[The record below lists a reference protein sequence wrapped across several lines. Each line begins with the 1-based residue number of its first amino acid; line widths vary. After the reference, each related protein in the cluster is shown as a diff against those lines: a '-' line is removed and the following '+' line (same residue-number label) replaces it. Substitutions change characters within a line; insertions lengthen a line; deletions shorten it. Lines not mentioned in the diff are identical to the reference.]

1 MPIVEVTDDL
11 LDKVDK
17 PARYIGGEP
26 NSIKKTLTPEMIR
39 IAFAFPD
46 VYEVGMSHL
55 GMQILYYFF
64 NRREDVFC
72 ERVFSPWIDM
82 EDLMREVD
90 LPLFS
95 LETHTAIKDFDFLAI
110 TLPYEMCYTNVLNI
124 LDLAN
129 IPLFSKDRTEEDP
142 IVIAGGCCTYNPEP
156 LAPFIDIFY
165 IGEGEVSYD
174 ELLDRYQEWKIKG
187 ETKENFL
194 IECLK
199 IPGLYIPK
207 FYQVQYYEDGT
218 IKERQSLHPDAPEKI
233 KKVIVQ
239 DMDAVFYPDRQI
251 VPWIRA
257 IHDRATLEMFRGC
270 IRGCR
275 FCQAGMI
282 YRPVRQKSKEVL
294 LNQSK
299 NLLKTTGY
307 DEISLCSL
315 STSDYEELEYFTT
328 ELMDVCSDQKVN
340 ISLPSLRVDA
350 FSVDLMQKV
359 QEVRKSSL
367 TFAPEAGTQ
376 KQRDV
381 INKNI
386 NEEEILN
393 GCQLAFKG
401 GWNRVK
407 LYFMLGLP
415 YEEETDILGISELG
429 EKIVQTYFKVD
440 KAVRTPGLQLTIST
454 SCFIPKPFTP
464 FQWEAQ
470 DTREQFKQKIH
481 LLKNHLTRK
490 QIRYI
495 YHDIDT
501 SLLEAVIAR
510 GDQKVAQLIYKAY
523 QKGCKFDSWG
533 EHFHF
538 DKWLEAAEETHT
550 SLAFYANRKRSYE
563 EILPWDHIDIGVTK
577 QFLIKENE
585 KAKRAIT
592 TSNCREAC
600 SGCGANGL
608 GKGFCHES

>member
-1 MPIVEVTDDL
+1 MSVVELTDDL
-11 LDKVDK
+11 LDQVDK

-26 NSIKKTLTPEMIR
+26 NSIKKSLTPEMIR
-39 IAFAFPD
+39 VAFAFPD

-82 EDLMREVD
+82 EEMMRKTKV
-90 LPLFS
+90 PLFS
-95 LETHTAIKDFDFLAI
+95 LETHTAIKAFDFLAI
-110 TLPYEMCYTNVLNI
+110 TLPYEMCYTNVLN
-124 LDLAN
+124 LLNLSD
-129 IPLFSKDRTEEDP
+129 IPIFSKDRTEEDP

-174 ELLDRYQEWKIKG
+174 ELFDRYQEWKAKG
-187 ETKENFL
+187 GTKEDFL
-194 IECLK
+194 VECLK
-199 IPGLYIPK
+199 IQGLYIPR
-207 FYQVQYYEDGT
+207 FYKVSYHEDGT
-218 IKERQSLHPDAPEKI
+218 IKEHQPIHPDAPKKI
-233 KKVIVQ
+233 KKVIVK
-239 DMDAVFYPDRQI
+239 DMNVAFYPDRQI

-282 YRPVRQKSKEVL
+282 YRPVRQKSQETL
-294 LNQSK
+294 LSQSK
-299 NLLKTTGY
+299 KLLETTGY

-315 STSDYEELEYFTT
+315 STSDYEGLDCFTT
-328 ELMDVCSDQKVN
+328 ELMALCSDKKVN

-386 NEEEILN
+386 NEEEILK
-393 GCQLAFKG
+393 GCQLAFNG

-415 YEEETDILGISELG
+415 YEEAEDIVGISKLG
-429 EKIVQTYFKVD
+429 EKIVQTYFNID
-440 KAVRTPGLQLTIST
+440 KALRAPGLQLTIST

-464 FQWEAQ
+464 FQWVAQ
-470 DTREQFKQKIH
+470 DTSEQFKEKIN
-481 LLKNHLTRK
+481 LLRNHITRK
-490 QIRYI
+490 QIRYS
-495 YHDIDT
+495 YHDVDT

-510 GDQKVAQLIYKAY
+510 GDQKVAHLIYKAY
-523 QKGCKFDSWG
+523 QKGCKFD
-533 EHFHF
+533 
-538 DKWLEAAEETHT
+538 
-550 SLAFYANRKRSYE
+550 
-563 EILPWDHIDIGVTK
+563 
-577 QFLIKENE
+577 
-585 KAKRAIT
+585 
-592 TSNCREAC
+592 
-600 SGCGANGL
+600 
-608 GKGFCHES
+608 